1 MGEKLLRRNIAVS
14 DNTQNRKVQPLQIIK
29 HQLQERKVPVQV
41 PTAGGGF
48 ITMQVPESQA
58 KKYAQNNKKE
68 YNPGM
73 RVYDTEVIEQAKQ
86 QHPERYEDAADNGLN
101 NAIAAGGALARGAG
115 KLLFDGVK
123 TGLNWLPRLSFSN
136 AYTTGIGLATTPTN
150 SAIVSD
156 AVFGAIGAGTPLVDM
171 IENGIT
177 PTNTAET
184 ILGFTPIYGPAYRQF
199 MNTTSQAKAAFDK
212 TVMPYRVSRA
222 LNNSID
228 NTIFYNKDIEHVSP
242 FGITN
247 GAKLD
252 LGNEGIHFSPLG
264 SNTSASIHNSMNYP
278 FKRVGTWTYTNNNA
292 PETVEDMGYFGRGF
306 NEKFDQ
312 LVDDG
317 ATNFR
322 YINKFESPGSES
334 YVTTDASSIALS
346 KNIGPDFDQPLY
358 NAGWAGN
365 TPRMAEADYI
375 ADLQPLAR
383 GNFRGKIGDKEIT
396 LPRGGNFY
404 YLYTPNE
411 GIKVHRFRTREDY
424 MNSLKKLHNDYVKT
438 LSDIDRELYLS
449 YYKFP
454 KWEDSRLLNKSNV
467 PTTLEK
473 GIKQRTQDIIDD
485 FYKSEEY
492 KDRFVSKAS
501 EEDYNRLLNNLD
513 GIQKDY
519 TVIGFI
525 DPEKTGFARTSIAFP
540 SMGLNSIQANSNV
553 TTHHEFAHLL
563 APREAASKY
572 FYKHKTVK
580 DLNKNLLHDA
590 EKYSTERFSKLEE
603 KSRKY
608 LLDQDELR
616 SRILPAV
623 EEMFANGWSVDKAY
637 QESKALEQS
646 RLKEF
651 FTEEYIKKLL
661 GGLLTGTPILLNN
674 KNNQ

>member
-1 MGEKLLRRNIAVS
+1 MGKKLLRKNIAFS

-29 HQLQERKVPVQV
+29 PQLQEKKVSVQV

-48 ITMQVPESQA
+48 ITMWVPESKA
-58 KKYAQNNKKE
+58 KKYAQNNKQE

-73 RVYDTEVIEQAKQ
+73 RVYDTKVIEQAKQ

-101 NAIAAGGALARGAG
+101 YTIAAGGALAGGAG
-115 KLLFDGVK
+115 KLLYDGFK
-123 TGLNWLPRLSFSN
+123 AGLDWLPKLSFSN
-136 AYTTGIGLATTPTN
+136 AYTTGIGLAATPTN
-150 SAIVSD
+150 NAMLAD
-156 AVFGAIGAGTPLVDM
+156 AAFGAIGAGIPLSDM

-199 MNTTSQAKAAFDK
+199 MNTASQAKAAFDK

-242 FGITN
+242 FGITR

-264 SNTSASIHNSMNYP
+264 SNTSTSIHNSMKYP
-278 FKRVGTWTYTNNNA
+278 FKRIETWTYTNNNA
-292 PETVEDMGYFGRGF
+292 PETVE
-306 NEKFDQ
+306 
-312 LVDDG
+312 
-317 ATNFR
+317 
-322 YINKFESPGSES
+322 
-334 YVTTDASSIALS
+334 ASSIALS
-346 KNIGPDFDQPLY
+346 KNIGPDFDRPLY
-358 NAGWAGN
+358 NAGWTGN

-375 ADLQPLAR
+375 AGLQPVS
-383 GNFRGKIGDKEIT
+383 GGSFRGRIGDKEIT
-396 LPRGGNFY
+396 LARGGNFY

-449 YYKFP
+449 FYKFP
-454 KWEDSRLLNKSNV
+454 KWEDSKFLDKPNV

-473 GIKQRTQDIIDD
+473 GIKQRTQDIIDN

-492 KDRFVSKAS
+492 KDRYISKAS

-513 GIQKDY
+513 EIQKNY
-519 TVIGFI
+519 KVIGFI
-525 DPEKTGFARTSIAFP
+525 DPDKTGFARTSPAFP
-540 SMGLNSIQANSNV
+540 AIGLNSIQANSNV

-563 APREAASKY
+563 EPKEAISKY
-572 FYKHKTVK
+572 FYKNKTVK
-580 DLNKNLLHDA
+580 DLNNNLLHDA

-603 KSRKY
+603 ESRKY

-616 SRILPAV
+616 SRILPAI
-623 EEMFANGWSVDKAY
+623 EEMFANGWSIDKAY

-661 GGLLTGTPILLNN
+661 GGLLIGAPIITNID
-674 KNNQ
+674 